1 MTTKKLLNEIIG
13 CAKEKKA
20 EDILALDVS
29 KVTSLSKYFIIC
41 SASNTIQVKSIT
53 ENIRDNVKEDVWR
66 IEGYE
71 HLNWVIIDYID
82 VVVHIFLDE
91 IRQYYNL
98 ERIWF
103 DAKKVEI

>member
-1 MTTKKLLNEIIG
+1 MTPKKLLREIVA
-13 CAKEKKA
+13 CAEEKKA

-29 KVTSLSKYFIIC
+29 KTTTISKYFVIC
-41 SASNTIQVKSIT
+41 SASNSIQVKSIT

-82 VVVHIFLDE
+82 VVVHIFLDD
-91 IRQYYNL
+91 IRKYYNL

>member
-53 ENIRDNVKEDVWR
+53 DNFRDNVNENAWR
-66 IEGYE
+66 VEGYE
-71 HLNWVIIDYID
+71 HLNWVIIDYVDI
-82 VVVHIFLDE
+82 VVHIFFDE
-91 IRQYYNL
+91 IRKYYNL
-98 ERIWF
+98 ERIRF
-103 DAKKVEI
+103 DAKKVNI

>member
-1 MTTKKLLNEIIG
+1 MTPKKLLREIVA
-13 CAKEKKA
+13 CAEEKKA
-20 EDILALDVS
+20 KDILALDVS
-29 KVTSLSKYFIIC
+29 KTTTLSKYFVIC
-41 SASNTIQVKSIT
+41 SASNSIQVKSIT
-53 ENIRDNVKEDVWR
+53 ENIRDNVKEDIWR